1 MLKPLI
7 IETTTSD
14 EQHIKKLHQELKD
27 QGINKSELICK
38 LLVHRGIYTVDDA
51 KNFLYPTYHLLYDPY
66 GLKDMEKAVMLIQK
80 HINAKNS
87 IYVYGDYDVDGITST
102 SILVKILKACGANV
116 AYYIPDRIDE
126 GYGINKEAIDW
137 IYERGGQ
144 LIISVDTGITA
155 IEQVA
160 HAKNLGLDMIITDHH
175 ECQEQIP
182 KADAVINP
190 KQSACNYPYKNL
202 AGVGVTFKLA
212 QALGKVYTIDE
223 EFLVDLLEIAAI
235 GTVADIVPLIDENRI
250 IVSVAFERIRENLEK
265 DQGNKG
271 LKALL
276 TLVGAHER
284 PLTAGVIGFQIGPR
298 LNAAGRLGD
307 AKRGVE
313 LFLTDSADKAMDIA
327 TELDIQNRKRQEM
340 EQQILEEADAIIQKT
355 RNVENEAILVVASH
369 GWHHGVIGIVAS
381 RLTEKYYRPTI
392 LLTIHEGIASG
403 SARSVEGFSIFDALM
418 DSKDLFLKV
427 GGHEMAAGMSLDEK
441 NIELLRISLNQYA
454 QNNMSATT
462 LIPKARV
469 EHAACLKEVNVELIE
484 ELKCLEPYGAGNQ
497 EPRFLLQGY
506 VGQKQLMGKE
516 KKHFKM
522 QFLQEENMVD
532 VVAFN
537 NAQYYEDVYSKT
549 EIELIGT
556 LNINEWKGYK
566 KPQIFLKGMR
576 YLPEFE
582 SYLKE
587 ATQKFEAIDNGD
599 IDDVVMAYD
608 IQCSRKDCIEV
619 YRKLRTLMTKS
630 EWAMDVFKFN
640 AMIQDNHKD
649 LKALIKSRLILEVF
663 RELGLIDIIK
673 QDIACYQ
680 IQMNKTQTVELEKS
694 TLYNKIC

>member
-51 KNFLYPTYHLLYDPY
+51 KSFLYPTYHLLYDPY

-223 EFLVDLLEIAAI
+223 EFLVDLLEIAAV

>member
-14 EQHIKKLHQELKD
+14 EQHIKKLHQELKE

-51 KNFLYPTYHLLYDPY
+51 KSFLYPTYHLLYDPY